1 MFLFRRGW
9 RENIVYGSKYIYI
22 PEHLFC
28 CEVFTWT
35 CISTGVPTCLQ
46 STTPSVQSQP
56 GGQLDKAAAAEAE
69 HTGLWASP
77 EDANKY

>member
-1 MFLFRRGW
+1 
-9 RENIVYGSKYIYI
+9 
-22 PEHLFC
+22 
-28 CEVFTWT
+28 
-35 CISTGVPTCLQ
+35 VPTCLQ

-77 EDANKY
+77 EDANKDEI